1 LVKIVLLVPHLLALV
16 ALIGMVAVLQ
26 LVLWIPI
33 VSRGSYPLKAHAVV
47 AGTLRWLI
55 RVEAYLL
62 GLTDQYPPFRLGE
75 GSGSSDTYPVRVTI
89 ARQQEYNRAWAL
101 PLVGLVTKAVLLI
114 PHFIILRI
122 LQLVT
127 VALQLVLWIPVL
139 FGGRYPAWGYQL
151 VGGYL
156 RWSARVFSY
165 LFGLTDR
172 YPPFQLGWRTL
183 ERSPSESQRGIFI
196 A

>member
-1 LVKIVLLVPHLLALV
+1 
-16 ALIGMVAVLQ
+16 MVAVLQ

-89 ARQQEYNRAWAL
+89 ARQQEYNRAKDPPPRA
-101 PLVGLVTKAVLLI
+101 GGGSSLL
-114 PHFIILRI
+114 
-122 LQLVT
+122 
-127 VALQLVLWIPVL
+127 
-139 FGGRYPAWGYQL
+139 
-151 VGGYL
+151 
-156 RWSARVFSY
+156 
-165 LFGLTDR
+165 
-172 YPPFQLGWRTL
+172 
-183 ERSPSESQRGIFI
+183 RSGS
-196 A
+196 